1 MSAIDVNPNGTET
14 ETLPAPKTPKARLV
28 SVTVQLNVVA
38 DDGTMLHPL
47 QIAPVNVAA
56 AEWPTFVLDAQLAD
70 VQRQLDQG
78 AALPRPTT

>member
-1 MSAIDVNPNGTET
+1 MMSAIDVNPNGTDT
-14 ETLPAPKTPKARLV
+14 ERATAPPAPKARLV

-38 DDGTMLHPL
+38 DDGDVLHPL

-56 AEWPTFVLDAQLAD
+56 AEWPTFLLDGQLAD

-78 AALPRPTT
+78 ALR